1 MLSTKYRQRL
11 EFICDRIAKG
21 EEVQLE
27 DMIWASK
34 LAKANHSA
42 NEMLRKARRIAKNP
56 DMPEGGIDDF
66 MTQMRIGE
74 PDPSNHRKGF
84 DSADDITEWFH
95 HEKTD
100 DWRQR
105 D

>member
-21 EEVQLE
+21 EEVQLA

-34 LAKANHSA
+34 LAKANRSA
-42 NEMLRKARRIAKNP
+42 GEMLRKARRIAKNP
-56 DMPEGGIDDF
+56 DMPKGGLDEFMMNMDIGDEDAFSGNPDDL
-66 MTQMRIGE
+66 
-74 PDPSNHRKGF
+74 
-84 DSADDITEWFH
+84 TEWFH

>member
-66 MTQMRIGE
+66 MTQMGIGE